1 MFCCSSRLLYAEIK
15 VDWREESEPV
25 SYMSPHAAIRSETM
39 SKQRKLSEEE
49 ERKT

>member
-1 MFCCSSRLLYAEIK
+1 MLCWSGRLLYAEIK

-25 SYMSPHAAIRSETM
+25 SYIISPHAAIRSETT

-49 ERKT
+49 RET